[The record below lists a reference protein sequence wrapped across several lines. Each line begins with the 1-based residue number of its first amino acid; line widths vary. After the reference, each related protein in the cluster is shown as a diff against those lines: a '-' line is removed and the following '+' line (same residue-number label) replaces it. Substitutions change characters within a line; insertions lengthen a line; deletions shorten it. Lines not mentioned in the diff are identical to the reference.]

1 MTAKIYYQD
10 AYARTINAKVLDHK
24 EKNGEHWLLLEQTV
38 FYPGG
43 GGQLP
48 DKGLISGKPLLEIR
62 EKDGKIWHKV
72 DLSEE
77 QAPVNSEVH
86 LQLDWPY
93 RYYQMQQHT
102 GQHLLSALLHKHGYP
117 TVSVH
122 LGEAHTLIEVEG
134 TLPEN
139 TLLRQLENEAQ
150 QYIAKA
156 LPVKIHYVAREDV
169 DRFELRRPPKELST
183 LRIVEIDAFDFSAC
197 GGVHVANTAEIGLVK
212 ILGSERIRGHIR
224 IKAVIGQRAFD
235 YFDELHQVNLLLRE
249 KLNTD
254 HLQFNSRISQ
264 MQEEI
269 SYLKKLAK
277 FYDKYFVQYE
287 SVRLA
292 RETKDILIV
301 HKLEYG
307 EQNDAAEIAKKL
319 SGDFGKV
326 AFLQFDRRFYLSSP
340 DPEILDTIKF
350 LKENADSLE
359 IKGGGPQGF
368 CQGMMNKNNSD
379 EIAET
384 IRRFLRRKS

>member
-1 MTAKIYYQD
+1 MTVKIFYRD
-10 AYARTINAKVLDHK
+10 AYAKKINTQVLYHK
-24 EKNGEHWLLLEQTV
+24 EKNGEHWLLLDQTI

-43 GGQLP
+43 GGQLA
-48 DKGLISGKPLLEIR
+48 DKGLISGKPLLDIC
-62 EKDGKIWHKV
+62 EKDGQIWHKV
-72 DLSEE
+72 FLSVEE
-77 QAPVNSEVH
+77 APVHSEVS
-86 LQLDWPY
+86 LELDWPY

-150 QYIAKA
+150 QYIAMA

-197 GGVHVANTAEIGLVK
+197 GGVHVANTAEIGAIK

-224 IKAVIGQRAFD
+224 IKALIGQRAFD
-235 YFDELHQVNLLLRE
+235 YFDELHQVNLLLRG

-254 HLQFNSRISQ
+254 HLQFNNRLAQ
-264 MQEEI
+264 MQQDI

-277 FYDKYFVQYE
+277 FYDKYFIQYE
-287 SVRLA
+287 SARLA
-292 RETKDILIV
+292 EAMKDILV
-301 HKLEYG
+301 VYKLEQG

-319 SGDFGKV
+319 SKDFGKV
-326 AFLQFDRRFYLSSP
+326 ACLQFDRRFYLASP
-340 DPEILDTIKF
+340 GPDVLDTIKF
-350 LKENADSLE
+350 LKDKAESLA

-368 CQGMMNKNNSD
+368 CQGLMNKNNLD
-379 EIAET
+379 QIAET
-384 IRRFLRRKS
+384 IRHYIRQKT